1 MRTFLAVEIP
11 NKIRRKVDQLISEEK
26 NKNLPMKW
34 VKFENLHITLKF
46 LGEIEE
52 SKIKEIISILED
64 TTKSYTGFDI
74 NLEGIGCF
82 PHPDNP
88 RVLWIGVK
96 HGITMLTDIAREI
109 EKNLGAAGFREDK
122 RFHAHLTL
130 ARTRK
135 FCKLD
140 KILALPFTTENFSVN
155 SVTLF
160 ESILK
165 PEGPIYAA
173 LKKFNLSDRRT

>member
-1 MRTFLAVEIP
+1 MRTFLAFEIP
-11 NKIRRKVDQLISEEK
+11 DKIKKEVDRLIAEEK
-26 NKNLPMKW
+26 KKSLPIKW

-52 SKIKEIISILED
+52 SKIREIIPILED
-64 TTKSYTGFDI
+64 TTKNFTGFDI

-82 PHPDNP
+82 PHPGNP

-96 HGITMLTDIAREI
+96 NGVTMLTDIAREI
-109 EKNLGAAGFREDK
+109 EKNLGAAGFQEDK
-122 RFHAHLTL
+122 RFHAHLTF

-140 KILALPFTTENFSVN
+140 KILALPFTTEDFSVN

-160 ESILK
+160 ESVLK
-165 PEGPIYAA
+165 PEGPVYAA
-173 LKKFNLSDRRT
+173 LKKFNLSDR